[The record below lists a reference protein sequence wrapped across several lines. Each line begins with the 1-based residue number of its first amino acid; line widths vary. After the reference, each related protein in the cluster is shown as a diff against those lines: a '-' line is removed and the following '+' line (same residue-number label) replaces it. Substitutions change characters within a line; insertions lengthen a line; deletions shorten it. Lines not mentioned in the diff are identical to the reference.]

1 MENLKYQRVLLKLS
15 GEALSPNDGNGI
27 DPNSAKKIAAQVKTI
42 YDLGVN
48 LGIVIG
54 GGNIWRGKIAS
65 EVGMERANADYVGML
80 ATVMN
85 SLVLMDALQQIGIP
99 ARVQTSIEMR
109 VVAEPYTRARAM
121 SHIGHGYV
129 IIFGGG
135 TGNPYFTTDT
145 AASLRALEINADLLI
160 KATKVD
166 GIYDSD
172 PFKNP
177 NAKKYDT
184 LSYTEELTKDL
195 GVMDATALSLC
206 RENKMPLMVLNM
218 WEKDSLIKAV
228 TGQTVGTLVEA

>member
-85 SLVLMDALQQIGIP
+85 SLVLMDALQQVGIP

-184 LSYTEELTKDL
+184 LSYTEALTKDL

-206 RENKMPLMVLNM
+206 RENKMPMMVLNM
-218 WEKDSLIKAV
+218 WEKDSLVKAV

>member
-15 GEALSPNDGNGI
+15 GEVLSPNDGNGI

-42 YDLGVN
+42 YNLGVN

-85 SLVLMDALQQIGIP
+85 SLVLMDALQQVGIP

-166 GIYDSD
+166 GIYDCD

-184 LSYTEELTKDL
+184 LTYTEALTKDL

-228 TGQTVGTLVEA
+228 TGQTIGTLVEA

>member
-48 LGIVIG
+48 MGIVIG

-166 GIYDSD
+166 GIYDCD

-184 LSYTEELTKDL
+184 LTYTEALTKDL

-218 WEKDSLIKAV
+218 WEKDSLVKAV
-228 TGQTVGTLVEA
+228 TGETVGTLVEA